1 MGLMQGRRRV
11 NFCEASSHHLG
22 VESIF
27 SKHLNRAHLFLEQS
41 HAASNRLKRGV
52 MTAILSKL
60 TCTHCLAPSRTIDA
74 PLSAHAYGR
83 LFPELPALVAD
94 EPLLWALGGVGGLCD
109 GGLVVD
115 AEGGDDA
122 QDVSA
127 GWPFFG
133 QLVAHDITADRSLP
147 VHQADP
153 ATLRNARRPTIDL
166 EFLYGDGPTGN
177 PYLYDRIDSTKLL
190 PGSNDAGRPDDL
202 PRNAQ
207 GVALI
212 GDPRNDTHLFVSQL
226 HVAMLKLHNVVV
238 DRLRARG
245 VSEEGLF
252 EEARRITR
260 WHYQWVVLHDF
271 LPRLIGNDLASVLL
285 AQGSRYFVGDRAQ
298 AIPLEFADAAYRYG
312 HSQIRHRYQV
322 NSDSKPV
329 PLFPDLIGFDSVPAR
344 RTVDWGLL
352 FDLPGKPPAQRAKK
366 IDGRLARSLIE
377 LPLAITGN
385 VEEEAYHSLA
395 VRDLQRGQGLG
406 LPSGEAVARLMGEEP
421 LSPEEVGLIESGW
434 SGETP
439 LWFYVLKEADVRH
452 AGERL
457 GPVGGRIVGEV
468 LTTLIDRDPGSYRVT
483 DPDWTP
489 TLPTDQPGQFGL
501 ADLLTI
507 TMEAA

>member
-1 MGLMQGRRRV
+1 
-11 NFCEASSHHLG
+11 
-22 VESIF
+22 
-27 SKHLNRAHLFLEQS
+27 
-41 HAASNRLKRGV
+41 

-60 TCTHCLAPSRTIDA
+60 NCTHCLAPSRTIDA

-109 GGLVVD
+109 GGPVVD
-115 AEGGDDA
+115 VDGGDDA
-122 QDVSA
+122 QNVSA

-133 QLVAHDITADRSLP
+133 QLIAHDITADRSLP

-153 ATLRNARRPTIDL
+153 ATLRNARKPTIDL
-166 EFLYGDGPTGN
+166 EFLYGDGPSGN
-177 PYLYDRIDSTKLL
+177 PFLYDRTDTAKMLL
-190 PGSNDAGRPDDL
+190 GSNDARRPDDL

-226 HVAMLKLHNVVV
+226 HVAMLTLHNVVV
-238 DRLRARG
+238 DELRARG

-252 EEARRITR
+252 EAARRITR

-271 LPRLIGNDLASVLL
+271 LPRLIGHELASALL
-285 AQGSRYFVGDRAQ
+285 AEGPRYFVGDRAQ

-322 NSDSKPV
+322 NGDGKPV
-329 PLFPDLIGFDSVPAR
+329 PLFPDLIGFDPVPAR

-352 FDLPGKPPAQRAKK
+352 FDLPGRPPAQRAKK

-385 VEEEAYHSLA
+385 VEEEPYHSLA

-406 LPSGEAVARLMGEEP
+406 LPSGEAVAQLMGEEP
-421 LSPEEVGLIESGW
+421 LSPEEVGLTESGW
-434 SGETP
+434 QGETP

-489 TLPTDQPGQFGL
+489 TLPAAQPGQFGL
-501 ADLLTI
+501 ADLLAI
-507 TMEAA
+507 TMEIA

>member
-1 MGLMQGRRRV
+1 
-11 NFCEASSHHLG
+11 
-22 VESIF
+22 
-27 SKHLNRAHLFLEQS
+27 
-41 HAASNRLKRGV
+41 
-52 MTAILSKL
+52 
-60 TCTHCLAPSRTIDA
+60 
-74 PLSAHAYGR
+74 
-83 LFPELPALVAD
+83 
-94 EPLLWALGGVGGLCD
+94 
-109 GGLVVD
+109 
-115 AEGGDDA
+115 
-122 QDVSA
+122 
-127 GWPFFG
+127 
-133 QLVAHDITADRSLP
+133 
-147 VHQADP
+147 
-153 ATLRNARRPTIDL
+153 
-166 EFLYGDGPTGN
+166 
-177 PYLYDRIDSTKLL
+177 
-190 PGSNDAGRPDDL
+190 
-202 PRNAQ
+202 
-207 GVALI
+207 
-212 GDPRNDTHLFVSQL
+212 
-226 HVAMLKLHNVVV
+226 MLKLHNAVV

-245 VSEEGLF
+245 VTEEGLF

-406 LPSGEAVARLMGEEP
+406 LPSGEAVARLIGEEP

-434 SGETP
+434 SEETP

>member
-1 MGLMQGRRRV
+1 
-11 NFCEASSHHLG
+11 
-22 VESIF
+22 
-27 SKHLNRAHLFLEQS
+27 
-41 HAASNRLKRGV
+41 

-245 VSEEGLF
+245 VLEEGLF

-406 LPSGEAVARLMGEEP
+406 LPSGEAVARLIGEEP

-434 SGETP
+434 SEETP